1 LTRLLGDPDGRCTLD
16 DADGP
21 SGGTH
26 TPGQSDIAT
35 APAGHAPDQ
44 RTTRVVLVDAR
55 PDRRS
60 VMRQTFEHSD
70 VMATSWLKRT
80 TERTP

>member
-1 LTRLLGDPDGRCTLD
+1 MSVHAASSTRLLGDPGQRCTLD

-26 TPGQSDIAT
+26 TLGQSDIAT

-44 RTTRVVLVDAR
+44 WTTGVVRVDAR

-60 VMRQTFEHSD
+60 VMRQTLEHAD
-70 VMATSWLKRT
+70 VMANR
-80 TERTP
+80 RG